1 MTTLAQTSDVRDRL
15 LDATD
20 RLLAR
25 YGYRK
30 MTIEDLAREVG
41 IGKGSVYLHFPSKEA
56 LVLAHIDRIV
66 ARVVAELQ
74 RIAAS
79 DAPPRDQ
86 IRDMLLARVL
96 IRFDAVQHYSESIDE
111 LLGVLRKKVIERRKT
126 YFAEEARVLATAI
139 RAGQAQGTFRSGK
152 PLGLAAAL
160 VTATNAL
167 LPASL
172 STQELGERAEVRRK
186 ALAVA
191 ELMLG
196 GLKIS

>member
-1 MTTLAQTSDVRDRL
+1 MPALASNTDVRQRL

-66 ARVVAELQ
+66 ERVLDELK
-74 RIAAS
+74 RIAARVA
-79 DAPPRDQ
+79 DAGEKMRE
-86 IRDMLLARVL
+86 MLLARVL
-96 IRFDAVQHYSESIDE
+96 IRFDAVQHYTESLDE
-111 LLGVLRKKVIERRKT
+111 LLGSLRSKVIERRKQ
-126 YFAEEARVLATAI
+126 YFKDEAQVLAAVIRDGQTSGVF
-139 RAGQAQGTFRSGK
+139 RAGKSQEI
-152 PLGLAAAL
+152 AAAFI
-160 VTATNAL
+160 TATNAL

-172 STQELGERAEVRRK
+172 STQELGERAQVRRRV
-186 ALAVA
+186 LAVA

-196 GLKIS
+196 GLYQP